1 MVICD
6 SSNKKLIKLSFSRI
20 FNFISHSFFFGLCSP
35 ELNDRITIL
44 GTAGINRTGNNKDNE
59 LPFARQFNWPEQ
71 KQQVYLKLPLAIS
84 ADSRVGDSPQGI
96 AYWLILQVLNWVRA
110 SEDRCFPGI

>member
-6 SSNKKLIKLSFSRI
+6 SSNKELIKLSFSRI
-20 FNFISHSFFFGLCSP
+20 FNFISHSFFFALCSS

-44 GTAGINRTGNNKDNE
+44 GTAGINRIGKNKDNE
-59 LPFARQFNWPEQ
+59 LPLARQFNWQEQ
-71 KQQVYLKLPLAIS
+71 KQQVDLKLPRAIT
-84 ADSRVGDSPQGI
+84 ADIRGGDSPQGI

-110 SEDRCFPGI
+110 SEGSCFPGI

>member
-6 SSNKKLIKLSFSRI
+6 SSNKELIKLSFSRI
-20 FNFISHSFFFGLCSP
+20 FNYISHLFFFGLCSS

-59 LPFARQFNWPEQ
+59 LP
-71 KQQVYLKLPLAIS
+71 LPDNSTGRSRSSRWISSCLAIT
-84 ADSRVGDSPQGI
+84 ADIRVVDSPQGI

-110 SEDRCFPGI
+110 SEGSCFPGI

>member
-6 SSNKKLIKLSFSRI
+6 SSNKELIKLSFSRI
-20 FNFISHSFFFGLCSP
+20 FNFISHLFFFGLCSS

-59 LPFARQFNWPEQ
+59 LP
-71 KQQVYLKLPLAIS
+71 LPDNSTGRSRSSRWISSCLAIT
-84 ADSRVGDSPQGI
+84 ADIRVVDSPQGI
-96 AYWLILQVLNWVRA
+96 CLLANLA
-110 SEDRCFPGI
+110 SSQLGEGKKVAASPGI